1 MLGRTLWHFDVAN
14 NKSPSSL
21 THGTFIEIVWTV
33 TPAIILLVI
42 AIPSFSLLYAMDEVI
57 SPAITIKT
65 LGHQ

>member
-1 MLGRTLWHFDVAN
+1 M
-14 NKSPSSL
+14 
-21 THGTFIEIVWTV
+21 
-33 TPAIILLVI
+33 PAIILLII